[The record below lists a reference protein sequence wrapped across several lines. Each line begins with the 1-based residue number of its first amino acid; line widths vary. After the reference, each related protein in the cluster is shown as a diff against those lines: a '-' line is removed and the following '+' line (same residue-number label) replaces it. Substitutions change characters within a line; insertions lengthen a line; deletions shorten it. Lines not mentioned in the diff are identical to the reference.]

1 MPAET
6 TLSASMSR
14 PESVSSR
21 IAILGLSSSS
31 CRISCRFFSPPE
43 KPSFRFRC
51 ANDGSIDSWSMASRS
66 SLPNV
71 RIFGASPR
79 TAVIAVRRKF
89 DTETPGTST
98 GYCMARNSPA
108 RALASTLIAST
119 SSPSSVIEPWVT
131 VYFGMPGDRVRQRGL
146 ARAVRPHDRVRLPG
160 RDGQVDA
167 AQHLKA
173 LPGRVRHACV
183 QVTDL

>member
-6 TLSASMSR
+6 IRSASMSS

-31 CRISCRFFSPPE
+31 WRISCRFFSPPE
-43 KPSFRFRC
+43 KPSLRFRC
-51 ANDGSIDSWSMASRS
+51 AKDGSIDSWSMASRS

-131 VYFGMPGDRVRQRGL
+131 VYFGCPAM
-146 ARAVRPHDRVRLPG
+146 A
-160 RDGQVDA
+160 
-167 AQHLKA
+167 
-173 LPGRVRHACV
+173 
-183 QVTDL
+183 